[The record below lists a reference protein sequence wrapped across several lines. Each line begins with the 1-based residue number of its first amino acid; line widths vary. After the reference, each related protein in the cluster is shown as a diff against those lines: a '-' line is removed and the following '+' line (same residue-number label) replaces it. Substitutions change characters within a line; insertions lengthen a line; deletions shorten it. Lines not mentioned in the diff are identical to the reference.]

1 MYVVMN
7 ILVLANNDVG
17 LYKFRKELLQTL
29 IGNGDKVFISLP
41 AGKHISLLEKMG
53 CTFCE
58 TSVDRRGMNPVKD
71 MQLLLKY
78 NRLVRK
84 IKPDVVLTYTIK
96 PNIYGGIICRRHHVK
111 YIANITGL
119 GTAIENN
126 GILSGILLFLYKVG
140 LKDASQVFFQ
150 NESNRMFFQKKG
162 IVRKNRMIPGSG
174 VNLKEHRY
182 EEYPNETEGVCLLY
196 VGRIM
201 KDKGIEELLV
211 GAEKLKRHHSELCF
225 DLAGGYDEEE
235 YRGKVAELEKKGVIR
250 YLGLQADIHS
260 VMKTHHAI
268 VLPSYHEG
276 LSNVLLEAAAC
287 GRPVLATDVPGCR
300 ETFEDGVS
308 GIGFK
313 VRSAEALVRAVEKFL
328 ALSHEEKRDIGLRGR
343 RKVEKEFDRQIVIN
357 AYMQEISR
365 LKDKE

>member
-1 MYVVMN
+1 MK
-7 ILVLANNDVG
+7 ILMLSNSDGG
-17 LYKFRKELLQTL
+17 LYKFRKELIQTL
-29 IGNGDKVFISLP
+29 VDDGNKVFLSLP
-41 AGKHISLLEKMG
+41 EGEYISLLKGMG
-53 CTFCE
+53 CTFYS
-58 TSVDRRGMNPVKD
+58 TPVDRRGMNPFKD
-71 MQLLLKY
+71 IQLLLQY
-78 NRLVRK
+78 NRLIHK
-84 IKPDVVLTYTIK
+84 IKPEIVLTYTIK
-96 PNIYGGIICRRHHVK
+96 PNIYGGIICRRHRVK

-119 GTAIENN
+119 GTAIENH
-126 GILSGILLFLYKVG
+126 GILSRILLFWYKVA

-150 NESNRMFFQKKG
+150 NESNRIFFRKKRV
-162 IVRKNRMIPGSG
+162 VRKNRMIPGSG
-174 VNLKEHRY
+174 VNLEEHRY

-211 GAEKLKRHHSELCF
+211 GAEKLKRRHSNLCF
-225 DLAGGYDEEE
+225 DLAGEYDEEE
-235 YRGKVAELEKKGVIR
+235 YRGRVTELEKKGVVR

-287 GRPVLATDVPGCR
+287 GRPVLTTDVPGCR

-308 GIGFK
+308 GIGFEAQ
-313 VRSAEALVRAVEKFL
+313 SAEALVRAVEKFL
-328 ALSHEEKRDIGLRGR
+328 ALSHEEKRDMGLRGR